1 MSWWEICPFLI
12 TYLETKNQFQRTA
25 HNTKCTCKYCMP
37 LSKWNKLCKR
47 FQLNPTNPVA
57 QRRQKKYLR
66 FVEMD
71 QMEGSRLGG
80 TWERTNNFCC
90 QGLVW
95 QPSLCIFPCSNSSC
109 LCLSVDRWQ
118 VMMVFSSLFLIVY
131 FFLILLFVELTFPCC
146 FSRSKSPKGWSTGS
160 NIFWLFF
167 FLWFLYCVSF
177 PWVSEIEMIYLF
189 ILFLLALPWR
199 IQKRKKKHW
208 RQHKFK

>member
-1 MSWWEICPFLI
+1 
-12 TYLETKNQFQRTA
+12 
-25 HNTKCTCKYCMP
+25 
-37 LSKWNKLCKR
+37 
-47 FQLNPTNPVA
+47 
-57 QRRQKKYLR
+57 
-66 FVEMD
+66 MD

-95 QPSLCIFPCSNSSC
+95 QASLCIFPCSNNSC

-131 FFLILLFVELTFPCC
+131 FFLTLLFVELTFPCC

-167 FLWFLYCVSF
+167 FLWFWYCVSF

-199 IQKRKKKHW
+199 IQKRKKKKLKTCKHK
-208 RQHKFK
+208 HKFK